1 MDCAYR
7 EESLMGI
14 GPNALELYRQLKIQG
29 ALEGITDVVELG
41 SQDYWCP
48 QTNLISGLFE
58 AFGRRVDAKT
68 YVTDA
73 ASLKPAKLIY
83 EALGLKY
90 ACIDVDGRDGSLSWD
105 LNFDAI
111 PPGHVG
117 RYGLV
122 TNHGTTEHIVNQF
135 NAFKA
140 IHDLARR
147 DGIILHIL
155 PFAGY
160 FDHGFFNYQPNFFE
174 ALARYN
180 SYQTLGMWVGPD
192 KDLTAFIPWDASLL
206 DCLSFSS
213 KTTQAL
219 VVLHRKLHDR
229 EFCVPFQGVYEQLA
243 DDDVLSRYAMVVDGE
258 VLDAKRVKNLTK
270 DRLMAEEYQP
280 QLQHLN
286 NVIALYKGQ
295 VGELNNE
302 LARAKYQL
310 DQLRCGRTTAAP
322 IDAEAVRIAALE
334 MQVEQLRGEL
344 TSFKSHFSFARPL
357 ARVVRAFRGRTS

>member
-1 MDCAYR
+1 
-7 EESLMGI
+7 MGI

-29 ALEGITDVVELG
+29 ALEGITEVVELG

-48 QTNLISGLFE
+48 QKNLISGLFE

-68 YVTDA
+68 YLTDT

-83 EALGLKY
+83 EAIGLKY
-90 ACIDVDGRDGSLSWD
+90 VCIDVDGRDGSLPWD

-111 PPGHVG
+111 PPEHVG
-117 RYGLV
+117 QYGLV

-140 IHDLARR
+140 IHDLARPG
-147 DGIILHIL
+147 GIILHIL

-180 SYQTLGMWVGPD
+180 SYQTLGMWIGPD

-219 VVLHRKLHDR
+219 VVLHRKLHDQ

-243 DDDVLSRYAMVVDGE
+243 SEHVLSRYAMVVDGQ

-280 QLQHLN
+280 QIQHLN
-286 NVIALYKGQ
+286 NVIASYKGQ
-295 VGELNNE
+295 VDELNNE

-310 DQLRCGRTTAAP
+310 DQLRYGGAAAAP
-322 IDAEAVRIAALE
+322 NDAGVARIAALE
-334 MQVEQLRGEL
+334 TQVEQLRGEL
-344 TSFKSHFSFARPL
+344 TSFKSHFSFTQPL
-357 ARVVRAFRGRTS
+357 ARVIRLLKGRAS

>member
-1 MDCAYR
+1 
-7 EESLMGI
+7 MGI

-29 ALEGITDVVELG
+29 VLDGVSEVMELG

-48 QTNLISGLFE
+48 QKNLIAGLFE
-58 AFGRRVDAKT
+58 AFGRLIDADLFR
-68 YVTDA
+68 TDA
-73 ASLKPAKLIY
+73 TGLKPARLIY
-83 EALGLKY
+83 EGIGLKY
-90 ACIDVDGRDGSLSWD
+90 TCIDVDGREGSLPWD

-111 PPGHVG
+111 PSEYVG
-117 RYGLV
+117 KYGLV

-140 IHDLARR
+140 IHDLTRP
-147 DGIILHIL
+147 GGLILHIL

-180 SYQTLGMWVGPD
+180 SYQTLGMWIGPD

-219 VVLHRKLHDR
+219 AVLHRKLHDR
-229 EFCVPFQGVYEQLA
+229 QFCVPFQGVYEQLA
-243 DDDVLSRYAMVVDGE
+243 SEHVLSRYAMVVDGE

-280 QLQHLN
+280 QIQHLN
-286 NVIALYKGQ
+286 NVIASYKGQ
-295 VGELNNE
+295 VDELTNE
-302 LARAKYQL
+302 LARTEYQL
-310 DQLRCGRTTAAP
+310 DQLRFCGAAAAP
-322 IDAEAVRIAALE
+322 NDSGAAKIAALE
-334 MQVEQLRGEL
+334 TQVEQLRGEL
-344 TSFKSHFSFARPL
+344 TSFKSHFSFTQPL
-357 ARVVRAFRGRTS
+357 ARVVRLLKGRAS